1 MATTYSVVA
10 PALTK
15 WDAAL
20 RNTFDISTVSKVGV
34 PSTSTEVATKFAEKT
49 KDEQKFYVRPNGE
62 KYLPRDLMINGAKV
76 QDVTFVKMAYEHRM
90 PILLFGDPGTGKTA
104 LFEAAFGENLVTV
117 QGTIETETADF
128 VGSWTQQTDGTYKWV
143 DGPLVRAME
152 SGVPLLIDEVALIDP
167 RVMAV
172 AYGVMDGRNELVVTA
187 NPERGVVKMADGF
200 MVFGACNPDVPGA
213 VMSDALLSRFQFHV
227 EVTTDWS
234 LTKKLG
240 IDARIIQVARNLNLK
255 KRDHAVTAAPQLR
268 ELLTFKNIA
277 EVFGEEFAL
286 KNFIS
291 QARTEDRQTV
301 VDAVEV
307 VFGIKPTPL
316 TM

>member
-1 MATTYSVVA
+1 MSTYTT
-10 PALTK
+10 LTSSLGK
-15 WDAAL
+15 WDSAL
-20 RNTFDISTVSKVGV
+20 RNTFDISTVAAVGAPGVHSTVAAKV
-34 PSTSTEVATKFAEKT
+34 SDKT
-49 KDEQKFYVRPNGE
+49 KDEQKFYTRPNGE
-62 KYLPRDLMINGAKV
+62 KYLPREITISGSRV

-104 LFEAAFGENLVTV
+104 LLEAAFNTDLVTI
-117 QGTIETETADF
+117 QGTVETETADF

-152 SGVPLLIDEVALIDP
+152 AGLPLLIDEVALIDP

-213 VMSDALLSRFQFHV
+213 IMSDALLSRFQFHV
-227 EVTTDWS
+227 EVLTDWS

-240 IDARIIQVARNLNLK
+240 VDARIVQVARNLNLK
-255 KRDHAVTAAPQLR
+255 KRDHAITAAPQLR
-268 ELLTFKNIA
+268 ELLTFKSVT

-291 QARTEDRQTV
+291 QSRTEDRQTV
-301 VDAVEV
+301 IDAVEV
-307 VFGIKPTPL
+307 VFGFKPTPL
-316 TM
+316 SM